1 MLEKSYNQGVY
12 EVDLMIASSD
22 GGLTSVI
29 DILVHTYQVVDPIND
44 TDNHTSVQQSKVGVF
59 TTNFCVDFK

>member
-12 EVDLMIASSD
+12 EIDLMIASSD

-29 DILVHTYQVVDPIND
+29 DILVHAYQVVDPIND
-44 TDNHTSVQQSKVGVF
+44 TDNHTSATSKVGVF
-59 TTNFCVDFK
+59 ATNLC